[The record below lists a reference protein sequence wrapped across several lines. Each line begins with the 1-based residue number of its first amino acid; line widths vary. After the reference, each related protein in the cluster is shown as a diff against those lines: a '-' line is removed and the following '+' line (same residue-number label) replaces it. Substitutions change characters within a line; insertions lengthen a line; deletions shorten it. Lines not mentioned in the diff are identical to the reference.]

1 MKGAT
6 DMKQLLEKIENK
18 TSKIGVIGLGYVG
31 LPLAVSFANRGF
43 YVVGYDLSEK
53 KIDILNGGKS
63 PILDVSDESLKKCL
77 NKSFYPTLDYNKLKE
92 CDFIIICVPTP
103 LSSTKEPDLSY
114 IVGACETISKILRK
128 GQFIILESTTYPGT
142 TEHIVIP
149 ILERT
154 GFKAD
159 IDFGV
164 AYSPER
170 IDPGNKTHKLN
181 NVPKVVGGISPQC
194 SEIAKKLYQS
204 IIKDVVAVRDP
215 KTAEAVKMVENIFR
229 LVNIAL
235 VNELSLIFE
244 KIGVDTWETINAA
257 STKPYGFMPFYPGP
271 GVGGH
276 CIPLDPSYMSYVA
289 KRHDIIPRFI
299 ETAGEINEFM
309 RLHTIN
315 LAEKGLQKNNLKIHN
330 STISI
335 FGMTYKK
342 NIDDVRESPSLY
354 IVKELLN
361 LGANV
366 KVYDPYVEYIEIEGK
381 KIYSKNSI
389 EDALKDSDCVIFTT
403 DHDVF
408 YQLGMEFLEETGIKV
423 IVDCRNIFN
432 KELFKNTD
440 IDYLAIGKDNN
451 I

>member
-1 MKGAT
+1 MKR
-6 DMKQLLEKIENK
+6 LLEKIENK
-18 TSKIGVIGLGYVG
+18 TSKIGIVGLGYVG
-31 LPLAVSFANRGF
+31 LPLAVSFANRGY
-43 YVVGYDLSEK
+43 YVVGHDLSEK
-53 KIDILNGGKS
+53 KIDTLNSEKS

-77 NKSFYPTLDYNKLKE
+77 NKSFYPTLDYNKLEE

-103 LSSTKEPDLSY
+103 LSPTKEPDLSY
-114 IVGACETISKILRK
+114 IISSCETISKILRK

-142 TEHIVIP
+142 TEDIVVP

-154 GFKAD
+154 GLKAD

-170 IDPGNKTHKLN
+170 VDPGNKAHNLN
-181 NVPKVVGGISPQC
+181 NIPKVVGGISPQC
-194 SEIAKKLYQS
+194 SEIAKKLYHS
-204 IIKDVVAVRDP
+204 IIEDVVVVRNP

-257 STKPYGFMPFYPGP
+257 STKPYGFMPFYPGS

-276 CIPLDPSYMSYVA
+276 CIPLDPYYMSYVA
-289 KRHDIIPRFI
+289 KRHGIIPRFI

-309 RLHTIN
+309 RIHAIN
-315 LAEKGLQKNNLKIHN
+315 LVEIGLQENNLKIHD

-342 NIDDVRESPSLY
+342 NIDDTRESPSLY
-354 IVKELLN
+354 IIKELIK
-361 LGANV
+361 LGSDV
-366 KVYDPYVEYIEIEGK
+366 KVYDPYVDYIEIGGK
-381 KIYSKNSI
+381 KIRSENTI
-389 EDALKDSDCVIFTT
+389 EDALKDSDCAIFAT

-408 YQLGMEFLEETGIKV
+408 CQLDVEFLEKMGVRI

-432 KELFKNTD
+432 KELFENTN
-440 IDYLAIGKDNN
+440 INYLAIGKPNN